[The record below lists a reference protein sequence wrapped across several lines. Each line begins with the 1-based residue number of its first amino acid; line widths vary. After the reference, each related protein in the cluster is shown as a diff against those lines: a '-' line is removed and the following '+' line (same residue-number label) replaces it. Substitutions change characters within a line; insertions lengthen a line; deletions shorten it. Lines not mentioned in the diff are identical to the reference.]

1 LFISKQS
8 YKDII
13 EKKSNAQNFQ
23 FIRSPERDFPAMIIY
38 MFSLA
43 VVSPYSSQD
52 WTSENL
58 LVEIPFDM
66 PTVGLS
72 ISFPVLE
79 NDRNLTPH
87 EMRTLNNSSKISY
100 QTNLVWRQGILPYH
114 MEEDYED

>member
-1 LFISKQS
+1 
-8 YKDII
+8 
-13 EKKSNAQNFQ
+13 
-23 FIRSPERDFPAMIIY
+23 MIIY

-58 LVEIPFDM
+58 QVEIPFDM